1 MKKRLL
7 SALLALCMMLT
18 MMPTVAFAA
27 EDGETTAD
35 PPASSGGDVAY
46 VIDDDTITRYA
57 TLDEAVNEA
66 KEGST
71 IELLQNCELTK
82 GFNKT
87 LTFTG
92 NGKITINKQLTS
104 NGEGWMCFG
113 LYDPTRVL
121 TFDGEGV
128 EVEWNSDGSAPW
140 LMLSLTGTLNV
151 TNGAKLTFQF
161 DSRTTGT
168 RNAIYMNNESEI
180 NVTNGGTMQILGVGT
195 EGNAGQGIQLDE
207 DAQAKVNVTGNSTFL
222 IDGTNRGYVNSP
234 EIYVEDSTFT
244 VQNCTSNASNGGKF
258 TAVNSTITYEN
269 NQGHGLSA
277 GNVTIENSTLNCN
290 NNAYYGLTYS
300 GNMSMDGTS
309 KINANGNGYG
319 YTGGGL
325 RAYGTSDVESG
336 AEINIL
342 NNKRNGMENYGN
354 FNMAEGV
361 KFTVTGNNEP
371 STNGGGIYNGGTLT
385 IPGGSVIKNNF
396 AEQTGGGIC
405 NAGTVTIST
414 GVDIYNNHADT
425 AGDDIFNRDGAT
437 ITFPAVGDG
446 WQLDGD
452 PDCTDDI
459 DGWYDDSE
467 GTRWEAHTA
476 PIHTDEFANFTN
488 GLATVKGLTALKAA
502 HEAKALDPDDP
513 NVPETPVS
521 KSKTATNLD
530 ENYESEVTLSLP
542 AADEQLVSDVVFVL
556 DKSTSTTVEAKMLQM
571 LENLKNQVAATDAK
585 VKVGVVIFNKKA
597 NQVLELTEL
606 NDGNMNDIEAA
617 IKKEISS
624 GTNTHAGLL
633 AGKAMLDADTEVAAN
648 RKYMVFVS
656 DGITY
661 MYGEQPQIVPY
672 YWLNDGSPYFSA
684 DPYSWQF
691 KYGNNNP
698 PSDWN
703 DLLTE
708 IGASLEKETIASVS
722 YDTKDSLTMA
732 DGMPVPTEGN
742 YTTSVDRALY
752 YTYSAYS
759 DMQAQGYHCYAMT
772 AKTGAEYAWGPA
784 FMDHLS
790 GGDTVDFGEIQN
802 DIYYLLDEGS
812 RVEDYMG
819 YVAGEDG
826 YNFDFVNDAS
836 ALSMKVGEQTYA
848 AKSLG
853 NNQYGFALNE
863 QTGGYDYIL
872 TYDAGN
878 KQDTEHFVWGINVPV
893 SQFEPV
899 QLTYKVAL
907 MDPVED
913 GMVHGQYD
921 ADGSNNDGSGNYG
934 LYTNNSA
941 TLYPVDSNGAHGVP
955 ENFGKPTVS
964 YTVGADEAILIEPAD
979 ITIYTGGE
987 DYSGIVDAAGDPIE
1001 STETTTGLPEP
1012 GYHFTL
1018 PQNVIDWLQAK
1029 TGNTTSAQNLGEY
1042 LTFQYDV
1049 TDKTDNHVT
1058 RNWGIEYVGVYA
1070 TDDEGNP
1077 TQYVYRMLPGET
1089 GVEGQNPI
1097 PVRLVYFD
1105 DRDENGTY
1113 NETEVIDTDDI
1124 TMGVDLVSDTY
1135 KMTINPGELDQN
1147 QIKAVLQVG
1156 SEAISCDVRIG
1167 TGDLLVKS
1175 TTNAESTNTVKASQ
1189 NEVTGDVITA
1199 VDNGEVTYY
1208 VNESEVTLK
1217 GDRVRLL
1224 VDEVSNSTEFDA
1236 EMGSDAMNRVQETSD
1251 MYNLSYDTAYMD
1263 LVDTQN
1269 GNAVLTMDEGD
1280 ELTIYWPAPSNAAS
1294 DSEYR
1299 IVHYTD
1305 MDRVNVTGAEDLDT
1319 APAEVK
1325 KGELVHLNGNDY
1337 VEFTVKSFS
1346 PFVLVWEAND
1356 NGGSSG
1362 GSNNKPDDLN
1372 TEDHFAYIIGY
1383 PKDYRTGEPTDDES
1397 LWPVEPQGNI
1407 TRAEVATIFFRMLT
1421 DDARSENWSQTNS
1434 YTDVASTDW
1443 YNNAISTLSNMG
1455 IISGDPSGAFR
1466 PDDSITR
1473 AEFTKIAVGF
1483 FDKAGDYVDGT
1494 YDDVSSSDW
1503 YADFI
1508 DAAVDLGLIEGYP
1521 DGTIRPEA
1529 TITRA
1534 EACTIVNRTLGRV
1547 PDKDHLLPADEMRVW
1562 PDNSDT
1568 DEWYYAQIQE
1578 ATNSHDYEWIGEE
1591 NDQIENWTEK
1601 LEDRDWAQLEREW
1614 SDANS
1619 APGGEVVD

>member
-27 EDGETTAD
+27 DEPGTGTAD
-35 PPASSGGDVAY
+35 PVASREGNVAY

-57 TLDEAVNEA
+57 TLDEAVSAVADN
-66 KEGST
+66 GT
-71 IELLQNCELTK
+71 IELWGDVTTTGLNLSKNITIQGADGLAEKPTVTFTEYGIALWGK
-82 GFNKT
+82 A
-87 LTFTG
+87 LTFKDCNIVMEGIGSTPDRNNGWTWMTICASKDARLTLDNVEMTMDAEGVSNSPHAIYFCKNNVLNIENGSKLTIKNYPQDALEWDGGDGGYNVNITDSTFVSDHNRSGFTGTFYATITNSDVDVINSTG
-92 NGKITINKQLTS
+92 NGS
-104 NGEGWMCFG
+104 NGSHFII
-113 LYDPTRVL
+113 
-121 TFDGEGV
+121 
-128 EVEWNSDGSAPW
+128 
-140 LMLSLTGTLNV
+140 
-151 TNGAKLTFQF
+151 K
-161 DSRTTGT
+161 
-168 RNAIYMNNESEI
+168 
-180 NVTNGGTMQILGVGT
+180 
-195 EGNAGQGIQLDE
+195 
-207 DAQAKVNVTGNSTFL
+207 
-222 IDGTNRGYVNSP
+222 
-234 EIYVEDSTFT
+234 DSTVDF
-244 VQNCTSNASNGGKF
+244 SDNG
-258 TAVNSTITYEN
+258 S
-269 NQGHGLSA
+269 HGLSA
-277 GNVTIENSTLNCN
+277 GELSIDHSTVTAN
-290 NNAYYGLTYS
+290 NNKGMGIAVNENFTVKDNS
-300 GNMSMDGTS
+300 N
-309 KINANGNGYG
+309 
-319 YTGGGL
+319 
-325 RAYGTSDVESG
+325 VE
-336 AEINIL
+336 
-342 NNKRNGMENYGN
+342 
-354 FNMAEGV
+354 
-361 KFTVTGNNEP
+361 VTGNASNSSYGYAAVRLYNDKEFSVD
-371 STNGGGIYNGGTLT
+371 STSTLT
-385 IPGGSVIKNNF
+385 IKDNHNTGLYVRQGNLTVEDGAKLTITGNKV
-396 AEQTGGGIC
+396 THTLLDGYGGGVYVGYGD
-405 NAGTVTIST
+405 NYDPTVTLPADA
-414 GVDIYNNHADT
+414 VIYNNHSLIG
-425 AGDDIFNRDGAT
+425 GDDIYVSEGVNGPSL
-437 ITFPAVGDG
+437 TFGEVGTD
-446 WQLDGD
+446 WVLDDCND
-452 PDCTDDI
+452 PI

-467 GTRWEAHTA
+467 GARWEAHTA
-476 PIHTDEFANFTN
+476 PIHTDEFTNFTD

-530 ENYESEVTLSLP
+530 ENYKSKVTLSLP

-556 DKSTSTTVEAKMLQM
+556 DKSTSADVEDQLLAMLKD
-571 LENLKNQVAATDAK
+571 LNTQVAETNAK
-585 VKVGVVIFNKKA
+585 VKVGVVIFNKEA

-606 NDGNMNDIEAA
+606 NDGNMADIEAA

-691 KYGNNNP
+691 KYGDNNP

-703 DLLTE
+703 KLLTE

-722 YDTKDSLTMA
+722 YDTKDSLTTA

-772 AKTGAEYAWGPA
+772 AETGAEYAWGPA

-819 YVAGEDG
+819 YVAGDDG

-836 ALSMKVGEQTYA
+836 ALSMKVGKQTYVA
-848 AKSLG
+848 ESLG

-899 QLTYKVAL
+899 QLTYT
-907 MDPVED
+907 VELTKPQSKE
-913 GMVHGQYD
+913 GIYGQYD
-921 ADGSNNDGSGNYG
+921 ADGSEDYNG
-934 LYTNNSA
+934 LYTNNRA
-941 TLYPVDSNGAHGVP
+941 TLYPVDSNGDKGLP
-955 ENFGKPTVS
+955 ENFAKPTVS
-964 YTVGADEAILIEPAD
+964 YTVGKIEIKPAD
-979 ITIYTGGE
+979 ITIYTGGDGYDSVVTDE
-987 DYSGIVDAAGDPIE
+987 EGNDVDNSATNGLPTPGFYITLPDAVNEWLLANVDDAYKVKNAAGDEIVDLSHFLKFTYNQNGESRTWELKRYDDKPNDNNSMAYNQFIYRIEPAEVEDPETGKKEEIPIR
-1001 STETTTGLPEP
+1001 LQ
-1012 GYHFTL
+1012 FT
-1018 PQNVIDWLQAK
+1018 D
-1029 TGNTTSAQNLGEY
+1029 GNKFMTSDDFAVNLNDLFHTYDMSIYAGDLNQNL
-1042 LTFQYDV
+1042 V
-1049 TDKTDNHVT
+1049 
-1058 RNWGIEYVGVYA
+1058 
-1070 TDDEGNP
+1070 
-1077 TQYVYRMLPGET
+1077 
-1089 GVEGQNPI
+1089 
-1097 PVRLVYFD
+1097 
-1105 DRDENGTY
+1105 
-1113 NETEVIDTDDI
+1113 
-1124 TMGVDLVSDTY
+1124 
-1135 KMTINPGELDQN
+1135 
-1147 QIKAVLQVG
+1147 KAVLTVNNQPVEYSAVVESG
-1156 SEAISCDVRIG
+1156 KLTVRGVTDNG
-1167 TGDLLVKS
+1167 TH
-1175 TTNAESTNTVKASQ
+1175 TT
-1189 NEVTGDVITA
+1189 EVVTEDPATA
-1199 VDNGEVTYY
+1199 VSSVTAQVDEDTTFRINGSQLEVEDGSK
-1208 VNESEVTLK
+1208 VK
-1217 GDRVRLL
+1217 LL
-1224 VDEVSNSTEFDA
+1224 VDSMVPDSNNTLVNSAVNEFDA
-1236 EMGSDAMNRVQETSD
+1236 IPDD
-1251 MYNLSYDTAYMD
+1251 YNHQTRYLD
-1263 LVDTQN
+1263 LVDTSN
-1269 GNAVLTMDEGD
+1269 GNVYVT
-1280 ELTIYWPAPSNAAS
+1280 AS
-1294 DSEYR
+1294 DTVTLYWAYPEGTDANTEFHL
-1299 IVHYTD
+1299 VHYEGLDRNDNTD
-1305 MDRVNVTGAEDLDT
+1305 LADGDYKMTLYSEDNNNLQMT
-1319 APAEVK
+1319 PQGIK
-1325 KGELVHLNGNDY
+1325 
-1337 VEFTVKSFS
+1337 FTVTSFS
-1346 PFVLVWEAND
+1346 PFALFWEDD

-1362 GSNNKPDDLN
+1362 GGNKPDDLN

-1397 LWPVEPQGNI
+1397 LWPVEPQGDI

-1568 DEWYYAQIQE
+1568 NEWYYAQIQE